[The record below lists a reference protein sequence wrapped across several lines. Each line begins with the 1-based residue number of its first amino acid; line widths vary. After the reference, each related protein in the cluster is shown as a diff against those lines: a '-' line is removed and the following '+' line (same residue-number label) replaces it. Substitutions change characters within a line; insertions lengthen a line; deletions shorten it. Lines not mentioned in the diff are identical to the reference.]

1 VVAFTDILTPKDH
14 HISTI
19 EVETE
24 ISMNKAI
31 MAIMIAVVIYL
42 LGDPGGDPMLDE
54 VATAISLLSMPW
66 ITS

>member
-31 MAIMIAVVIYL
+31 IAILIAVVIYL
-42 LGDPGGDPMLDE
+42 LGDPGG
-54 VATAISLLSMPW
+54 
-66 ITS
+66 